1 MSEEKVL
8 TELRDEELD
17 DVQGGVGTPIPKG
30 KDARKATQ
38 ISGFVNR
45 VLSNGIQVANQSDK
59 DIC

>member
-17 DVQGGVGTPIPKG
+17 DVQGGVGTPIRKG